1 MSRYLTENQIDILAE
16 EAVTNYEL
24 SCDWGSAA
32 LAAHEYSADE
42 FGVRPRPT
50 AIRLIVKRA
59 ILIWQAETIRVKAAI
74 A

>member
-42 FGVRPRPT
+42 FGVRPRPA